1 MLVASGPL
9 GGGGATAGRRHR
21 VLSIERRRERC
32 ARWYARCVV
41 ARRQPPVALS
51 RSSLKVKSRPSARET
66 VDGQPGTR
74 EDPTALR
81 DGPNRPVVDSRK
93 IDAVSDG
100 AERFI
105 CRLLTRRFSSQCLV
119 CPTDRNSAFRY
130 QRRDKAKNPRKAA
143 CSRGRR
149 DDASL
154 RLATSTSRRSR
165 YPRHISAR
173 ASGASAS
180 SAPTEHRGIRGG
192 SATSGSVWRLAFAR
206 SVRGEKA
213 LLGTKTRA
221 RDAR

>member
-21 VLSIERRRERC
+21 VLSVERRRERC

-41 ARRQPPVALS
+41 ARRRPPVALS
-51 RSSLKVKSRPSARET
+51 HSSLKVKSRSSARET
-66 VDGQPGTR
+66 VDGQPATGR
-74 EDPTALR
+74 
-81 DGPNRPVVDSRK
+81 PNGS
-93 IDAVSDG
+93 G
-100 AERFI
+100 
-105 CRLLTRRFSSQCLV
+105 
-119 CPTDRNSAFRY
+119 TDRTARSSTEKLMEFQTAPNVSFNSSFLESMPRMSDRPEFGFDTR
-130 QRRDKAKNPRKAA
+130 QRDKAKNPRKAA

>member
-21 VLSIERRRERC
+21 VLSVERRRERC

-41 ARRQPPVALS
+41 ARRRPTVALS

-66 VDGQPGTR
+66 VDGQPATGRPNGSGTDR
-74 EDPTALR
+74 TARSSTEKLMEFQTA
-81 DGPNRPVVDSRK
+81 PNVH
-93 IDAVSDG
+93 
-100 AERFI
+100 
-105 CRLLTRRFSSQCLV
+105 LTRQFSSQCLV
-119 CPTDRNSAFRY
+119 CPTDRNSASIPG
-130 QRRDKAKNPRKAA
+130 RDKAKNPRKAA